1 MSALPSNKF
10 DFLCQDVR
18 KRSGLVLGQEKA
30 YLVDSRLGPLA
41 RKEGFASV
49 EALIDAMMRGDQ
61 RMCVAA
67 SEALATHETFFFRD
81 KTPFDLF
88 ENVIAPSLKA
98 SRMGRQLKI
107 WCAAASSGQ
116 EPYSLG
122 MLLDEIPGLSADIL
136 ATDMSAPVLEKAKA
150 GIYTQFEVQRGL
162 PIQRLVK
169 HFDQVGDSW
178 RIKPQLRQKVRFEQ
192 ANLLDDF
199 ARFGKMDVIFCR
211 NVLIYFD
218 IQTKAKVL
226 DRLAAQMADD
236 GFLLLGAAETV
247 VGLTDSLRPISGHRG
262 LYAKPAMAAKLASA
276 A

>member
-30 YLVDSRLGPLA
+30 YLVDSRHGPLA
-41 RKEGFASV
+41 LKEGFASV

-98 SRMGRQLKI
+98 SRLGRQLKI

-226 DRLAAQMADD
+226 DRLAAQLADD

>member
-30 YLVDSRLGPLA
+30 YLIDSRLGPLA

-61 RMCVAA
+61 RICVAA

-88 ENVIAPSLKA
+88 ENVIAPALKS

-169 HFDQVGDSW
+169 NFDQVGDSW

-226 DRLAAQMADD
+226 DRLAAQLADD
-236 GFLLLGAAETV
+236 DFLLLGAAETV

>member
-30 YLVDSRLGPLA
+30 YLIDSRLGPLA

-61 RMCVAA
+61 RICVAA

-88 ENVIAPSLKA
+88 ENVIAPALKTA
-98 SRMGRQLKI
+98 RMGRQLKI

-226 DRLAAQMADD
+226 DRLAAQLADD

-262 LYAKPAMAAKLASA
+262 LYANPAMAAKLASA